1 MRRVDRRHTWI
12 VCSCCSHRHTTCR
25 PLQRE
30 GDLSRRSSHASLK
43 SVALKCV
50 VRCDLLAGCMSLIQP
65 DPGWAQNQF
74 GGQTRANAASR
85 AIVLAVQQGI
95 SALPPTSG
103 QSFIYEFDPN
113 LGVPVRS
120 ERLGPI
126 SLRTP
131 ETIGSGKFTLRA
143 ATSYFALPASLGP
156 IDYRLN
162 GPFTPRVVYTKFG
175 TEIDSKVGVL
185 DLTVNYGITQR
196 VEANLNLPIVVVD
209 AQASQIFSGN
219 PSNITALGFGTSI
232 PKLNQRI
239 EHHKVVLRTLSFS
252 SLGFGFNHGTH
263 GGIGR
268 ISLGTKALV
277 YSEGPF
283 QLATAC
289 DFYVPS
295 PNEKQFAGS
304 DSASILP
311 RLIGTAKVTDWLR
324 LRLDS
329 GYDYDFGVSEL
340 RRFVWDAGISLPMRI
355 ATFDLG
361 MGGSLYSTP
370 IEWTPTHAKASFGP
384 GEPQNIALTAIG
396 DNQTGTNSVDFLAGA
411 KVRVSDRVVLSG
423 AVNVP
428 VVETGLQPIVAG
440 TVAVEVYF

>member
-1 MRRVDRRHTWI
+1 MDGLFLLRSPRYYLRAVK
-12 VCSCCSHRHTTCR
+12 
-25 PLQRE
+25 RE

-50 VRCDLLAGCMSLIQP
+50 VSCALLAGCISLIRP

-103 QSFIYEFDPN
+103 QSFIYEFDPT
-113 LGVPVRS
+113 LGAPVRS

-131 ETIGSGKFTLRA
+131 ATIGSGKLTLRA

-162 GPFTPRVVYTKFG
+162 APNNPPQFTKFG
-175 TEIDSKVGVL
+175 TEIDAKVSVL
-185 DLTVNYGITQR
+185 DLTVNYGITPR

-209 AQASQIFSGN
+209 AQASQIFSGA
-219 PSNITALGFGTSI
+219 PSQPTALGFRPSRSG
-232 PKLNQRI
+232 LNQAI
-239 EHHKVVLRTLSFS
+239 AQHALVLRTIPFS
-252 SLGFGFNHGTH
+252 NLGFGFNEGTH
-263 GGIGR
+263 AGIGR

-277 YSEGPF
+277 YVQEPF
-283 QLATAC
+283 RLAMAC
-289 DFYVPS
+289 DFYFPS
-295 PNEKQFAGS
+295 PNEQEFAGS
-304 DSASILP
+304 DSASLLP
-311 RLIGTAKVTDWLR
+311 RLIGTARLADWIR
-324 LRLDS
+324 LHVDA
-329 GYDYDFGVSEL
+329 GYDYDFDVSQL
-340 RRFVWDAGISLPMRI
+340 RRFVWDVGVSLPLRI

-361 MGGSLYSTP
+361 LGGSSYSTP
-370 IEWTPTHAKASFGP
+370 ITWSPTRATASIANGGP
-384 GEPQNIALTAIG
+384 PTITVTALG
-396 DNQTGTNSVDFLAGA
+396 DNQTGTNYVDFLAGA

-428 VVETGLQPIVAG
+428 VVDASLQPIVAG
-440 TVAVEVYF
+440 TIALEVYF

>member
-131 ETIGSGKFTLRA
+131 ETIGSGKLTLRA
-143 ATSYFALPASLGP
+143 ATSYFALPDSLGP

-162 GPFTPRVVYTKFG
+162 APNNPPQFAKFG
-175 TEIDSKVGVL
+175 TEIDAKVSVL
-185 DLTVNYGITQR
+185 DLTVNYGIAPR
-196 VEANLNLPIVVVD
+196 VEANLNLPIVVLD
-209 AQASQIFSGN
+209 AQASQIFSGA
-219 PSNITALGFGTSI
+219 PQGPTVLGFRPSI
-232 PKLNQRI
+232 PGLNQAI
-239 EHHKVVLRTLSFS
+239 AQHQLVLRTMPFS
-252 SLGFGFNHGTH
+252 RLGFSFNDGTH
-263 GGIGR
+263 AGIGR
-268 ISLGTKALV
+268 ISLGAKALV

-283 QLATAC
+283 HSRPRATST
-289 DFYVPS
+289 FPVPTR
-295 PNEKQFAGS
+295 GS
-304 DSASILP
+304 C
-311 RLIGTAKVTDWLR
+311 GLR
-324 LRLDS
+324 QR
-329 GYDYDFGVSEL
+329 
-340 RRFVWDAGISLPMRI
+340 
-355 ATFDLG
+355 
-361 MGGSLYSTP
+361 
-370 IEWTPTHAKASFGP
+370 
-384 GEPQNIALTAIG
+384 
-396 DNQTGTNSVDFLAGA
+396 VDPPPD
-411 KVRVSDRVVLSG
+411 DRNG
-423 AVNVP
+423 
-428 VVETGLQPIVAG
+428 
-440 TVAVEVYF
+440 

>member
-1 MRRVDRRHTWI
+1 VGCRWILDLRFGHRVAA
-12 VCSCCSHRHTTCR
+12 C
-25 PLQRE
+25 
-30 GDLSRRSSHASLK
+30 A
-43 SVALKCV
+43 
-50 VRCDLLAGCMSLIQP
+50 LLASGIWLGQP
-65 DPGWAQNQF
+65 DSGWAQNQL
-74 GGQTRANAASR
+74 GGQTRADAASQ

-103 QSFIYEFDPN
+103 QSFLYEFDPN

-131 ETIGSGKFTLRA
+131 ETIQSGTFSLRA

-156 IDYRLN
+156 IDYRISV
-162 GPFTPRVVYTKFG
+162 PRNRAVFAKFG
-175 TEIDSKVGVL
+175 TEIDAKVGVL
-185 DLTVNYGITQR
+185 DLTLNYGITQS

-209 AQASQIFSGN
+209 AQASQTFSGAPKN
-219 PSNITALGFGTSI
+219 PDQLAFEPSI
-232 PKLNQRI
+232 PRLNQAI
-239 EHHKVVLRTLSFS
+239 EQHKVVLRTRSFS
-252 SLGFGFNHGTH
+252 SLGFDFNDGTH
-263 GGIGR
+263 AGIGR

-277 YSEGPF
+277 YAEGPL
-283 QLATAC
+283 QLATAS
-289 DFYVPS
+289 DFYFPS

-304 DSASILP
+304 DSASIFP
-311 RLIGTAKVTDWLR
+311 RVIGTAKLTDWLR

-329 GYDYDFGVSEL
+329 GYDYDFNVSQL
-340 RRFVWDAGISLPMRI
+340 RRFVWDAGISLPMRV

-370 IEWTPTHAKASFGP
+370 IESTPTHAKASFVP
-384 GEPQNIALTAIG
+384 GEPQNIAITAIG

-428 VVETGLQPIVAG
+428 VVDTGLQPIVAG
-440 TVAVEVYF
+440 TIALEVYF